1 MIIENYL
8 AMNMETIMQ
17 ILQWLVPSGI
27 AGSLWAWLRHREN
40 SKVIAAKE
48 RNDAYK
54 EMYDNLSGTLIELQN
69 ENIKLNKAVRELN
82 RTIRKASTCRHYNDC
97 PIRIELQKSG
107 GIDTDSLQ
115 GRSGFALLQQ
125 PVPPSV
131 ARTAFPTKILTSIP
145 VGTGFSKRSGQATV
159 NVNRISEDSLEVTA
173 TCDSLA
179 RQVIML
185 TEELTRIRNET
196 SSAVETLPPEVIREP
211 TGWQWFQIW
220 TGRLAVA
227 VLLLILIKR
236 RLNRT

>member
-1 MIIENYL
+1 
-8 AMNMETIMQ
+8 MNMETIMQ

-69 ENIKLNKAVRELN
+69 ENIKLNRRYVNSTVLSVRLPLAA
-82 RTIRKASTCRHYNDC
+82 IIMIVLSVSSCRSQGESMQTSHH
-97 PIRIELQKSG
+97 
-107 GIDTDSLQ
+107 TDSLQ